1 MVMPPIIP
9 LPAIEIASGGRTGE
23 GRPRVNAPER
33 TVSTAGVRE
42 YSPGDSLHLIHWKTS
57 ARHDDLYIRL
67 LDGTPASDWWIFL
80 DLDRDVQ
87 AGSGWDSTEEYGII
101 LAASLADPRLRSGR
115 PVGLAAAGEDPIW
128 LSPRV
133 GEGQRWRMLRALA
146 QVQPGAQPLA
156 DFLRR
161 SKADIGQ
168 RTSLIIITPNTQGD
182 WVETLIPLMWR
193 GVVPTV
199 LLLEPQSFD
208 PGLEGAN
215 QIEGLVSTLAG
226 LGIKR
231 YVFTRELL
239 DRPEARPGHQ
249 GRWEFRVS
257 PQGRAIAVEEPADAA
272 WKELA

>member
-1 MVMPPIIP
+1 

-23 GRPRVNAPER
+23 GRPRSNAPEL
-33 TVSTAGVRE
+33 TVSTASVKE

-57 ARHDDLYIRL
+57 ARRDNLFIRS

-80 DLDRDVQ
+80 DLDQHVQ
-87 AGSGWDSTEEYGII
+87 AGHGWDSTEEYGII
-101 LAASLADPRLRSGR
+101 LAASLADLRLRSGQ
-115 PVGLAAAGEDPIW
+115 PVGLAANSKDLVW
-128 LSPRV
+128 LSPRE
-133 GEGQRWRMLRALA
+133 GEGQRWGILRALA
-146 QVQPGAQPLA
+146 QVKPGERPLA
-156 DFLRR
+156 DLLRR
-161 SKADIGQ
+161 NRAGIGQ
-168 RTSLIIITPNTQGD
+168 RTSLVIITPNTQTD
-182 WVETLIPLMWR
+182 WVEALIPLMWR

-208 PGLEGAN
+208 PKWGGIH
-215 QIEGLVSTLAG
+215 QFEGLFDTLAA

-272 WKELA
+272 WKSLA